1 MANSSFRKDRK
12 FLVLDEKEWNT
23 YGGGVREDLILL
35 PEMLVQDQYGGNVS
49 ASGEEECAQVRVKA

>member
-1 MANSSFRKDRK
+1 M
-12 FLVLDEKEWNT
+12 
-23 YGGGVREDLILL
+23 REDLILL